1 MLFVGEAAKWKT
13 VLQQLLKNLLLLCKT
28 VEEHILE
35 LLCSAFDAVAVEA
48 VEEMVVFVVIFVVV
62 VIVDVL
68 KLLEMLLCCLRSCS
82 YVVKEVVV
90 VEEVDVKKV
99 VVVRKIVGEKG
110 VVEFILKKS
119 IAGGTAEVDVEMF
132 IVEKED
138 VVVGIVGSGGTAEV
152 DVEMFIVE
160 KEDVVVGIV
169 GSGVEKVVVLL
180 KKKVLLLKRK
190 ALLNLFIE
198 EKGVV
203 EFILKKSIAGGT
215 AEVDVEMF
223 IVEKEDVLLGL
234 LEVVWKR
241 KALLNL
247 FIEEKGVVEFILK
260 KSIAGGTAEVDVE
273 MFIVEKEDVV
283 VGIVGSGVEKVK
295 ALIGRKS
302 HIKSK

>member
-1 MLFVGEAAKWKT
+1 MLYDDTVVIVEVETKKVIAVVVIGEESVSLSKVLEAKDAVVGEAAKWKT
-13 VLQQLLKNLLLLCKT
+13 VLQQLLKNLLLLCKN
-28 VEEHILE
+28 
-35 LLCSAFDAVAVEA
+35 
-48 VEEMVVFVVIFVVV
+48 
-62 VIVDVL
+62 
-68 KLLEMLLCCLRSCS
+68 
-82 YVVKEVVV
+82 VVKEVVV

-99 VVVRKIVGEKG
+99 VVVRKIVGEK
-110 VVEFILKKS
+110 
-119 IAGGTAEVDVEMF
+119 
-132 IVEKED
+132 
-138 VVVGIVGSGGTAEV
+138 GGTAEV

-223 IVEKEDVLLGL
+223 IVEKEDV
-234 LEVVWKR
+234 
-241 KALLNL
+241 
-247 FIEEKGVVEFILK
+247 
-260 KSIAGGTAEVDVE
+260 
-273 MFIVEKEDVV
+273 V